1 MNGGSSYD
9 GGLDG
14 QCYSPECLSDDGL
27 LVDNSSCSS
36 STQAAPSSA
45 GKMDDVLDTK
55 QKNNPIHVHAIK
67 KSISIRPESMEPE
80 EKQYL
85 VPKLYRLVSKQGEWS
100 ANSVPEKRRRRR
112 KKFFCFD
119 SLFIISYG
127 LHYFSV
133 EMLHD
138 SEHCTECGMLHDTQC
153 LV

>member
-85 VPKLYRLVSKQGEWS
+85 VPKLYRLVSKQGPQIQFPKNVVVV
-100 ANSVPEKRRRRR
+100 AKN
-112 KKFFCFD
+112 FF
-119 SLFIISYG
+119 LF
-127 LHYFSV
+127 
-133 EMLHD
+133 
-138 SEHCTECGMLHDTQC
+138 
-153 LV
+153 